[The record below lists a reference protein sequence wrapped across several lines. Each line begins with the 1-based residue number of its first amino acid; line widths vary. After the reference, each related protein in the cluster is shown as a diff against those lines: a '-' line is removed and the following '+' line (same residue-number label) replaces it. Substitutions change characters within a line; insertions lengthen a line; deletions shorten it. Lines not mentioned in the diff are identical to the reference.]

1 MYDKEMYER
10 AILSPFLPFCANDSI
25 ELELS
30 DGFAH
35 NVRAIIV
42 EAYQVPLMKEVRKKY
57 PNTKTRMGITVGYP
71 FGGITTETKT
81 RQALYAVEE
90 GMDEIDVG
98 INIHALM
105 SGDWDTVRE
114 DLKAVMDAV
123 DGRLNVIP
131 VSWLVKLSL
140 ENIDRL
146 CNMYIDL
153 GIRTMKTSAG
163 LHFGDM
169 KVEHVEYVH
178 RHFGDKLEIEI
189 AGRCRTREKAEAMH
203 AVGGSYFHLSQWRR
217 ICGGGKDYAFDYI
230 SKVGGYGEYK
240 DRT

>member
-1 MYDKEMYER
+1 MYDREMYER
-10 AILSPFLPFCANDSI
+10 TILSPFLPYCSNDYI
-25 ELELS
+25 EKEIE

-35 NVRAIIV
+35 NVRSIIV
-42 EAYQVPLMKEVRKKY
+42 EAYQVPLLKEIQKRY
-57 PNTKTRMGITVGYP
+57 PQSTTRIGITVGYP
-71 FGGITTETKT
+71 FGGITTETKI
-81 RQALYAVEE
+81 RQALYAIEE
-90 GMDEIDVG
+90 GLDEIDIG

-105 SGDWDTVRE
+105 SNDWDAVRE

-146 CNMYIDL
+146 CELYIDV
-153 GIRTMKTSAG
+153 GIKTLKTSAG

-169 KVEHVEYVH
+169 KVEHVAYVH
-178 RHFGDKLEIEI
+178 THYGDKLEIEV
-189 AGRCRTREKAEAMH
+189 AGRCRTREKAEAMT

-217 ICGGGKDYAFDYI
+217 ICAGGQDFTFDYI
-230 SKVGGYGEYK
+230 TKAGGYGEYK